1 MISQKEH
8 VSTLQGCPTRQSK
21 KASSTDWSLW
31 SRWDLET
38 AVGSRSHCGA
48 RPPYHYE
55 QEHSMNIRNFANLT
69 MWGLVALSLVVSTVG
84 TVAELE
90 PLEQNCLLQTKESKE
105 QQLVVH
111 GANSRSL
118 DSSSWHLAMSSIVE
132 GIANATGPSFQLSL
146 ENCENR
152 CSGSPGFN
160 MI

>member
-1 MISQKEH
+1 
-8 VSTLQGCPTRQSK
+8 
-21 KASSTDWSLW
+21 
-31 SRWDLET
+31 
-38 AVGSRSHCGA
+38 
-48 RPPYHYE
+48 
-55 QEHSMNIRNFANLT
+55 

-90 PLEQNCLLQTKESKE
+90 PLEQNCLLQNQGIQGATAGGA
-105 QQLVVH
+105 